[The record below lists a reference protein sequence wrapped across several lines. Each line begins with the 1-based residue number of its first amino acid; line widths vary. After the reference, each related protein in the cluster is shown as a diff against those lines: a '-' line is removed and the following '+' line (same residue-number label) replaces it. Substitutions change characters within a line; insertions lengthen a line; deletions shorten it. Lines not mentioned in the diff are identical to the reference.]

1 MSELTKEILTY
12 ARKLLLD
19 RGWDYRY
26 SSGPGSRMNLRSAI
40 SAACSR
46 FVTDNAKWHVE
57 YMAAINT
64 LSAFVKDGVQSWE
77 FGTHASKPR
86 LRTEAEVMEMLTQVI
101 DRLERNEN
109 KARAGL
115 GAGSDSNTV

>member
-1 MSELTKEILTY
+1 MSELTKDILIH

-46 FVTDNAKWHVE
+46 FVLDNAKWHVE
-57 YMAAINT
+57 YMDAINT
-64 LSAFVKDGVQSWE
+64 LSAYLKDGVQSWE

-109 KARAGL
+109 KARARL
-115 GAGSDSNTV
+115 STGSSSGTV